1 MSVTIHP
8 GLFIHMPMHVA
19 RLTLEVEHVL
29 LVIDTGADL
38 ENFIYSWLAS
48 T

>member
-8 GLFIHMPMHVA
+8 RLFNHMPMHVA
-19 RLTLEVEHVL
+19 RPTMEVEHVL
-29 LVIDTGADL
+29 LVIDTGADF